1 MPMPSLRRLA
11 TFASVGAIATVAYGI
26 IAESLVFFGLKLLWA
41 SLIAYAVSATWSYL
55 GHKYFTFAS
64 SGKHVIEAPRFI
76 LTTGVGL
83 LIAVGMPTLIAKLFG
98 PSPYVAVLAT
108 CILVPIISFVA
119 SQRFVFRSA
128 A

>member
-41 SLIAYAVSATWSYL
+41 SLIAYAISATWSYL

-64 SGKHVIEAPRFI
+64 RGKHVIEAPRFI
-76 LTTGVGL
+76 LTTGIGL

-98 PSPYVAVLAT
+98 PSPYIAVLAT
-108 CILVPIISFVA
+108 CILVPILSFVA

>member
-1 MPMPSLRRLA
+1 LAPLRQ
-11 TFASVGAIATVAYGI
+11 
-26 IAESLVFFGLKLLWA
+26 
-41 SLIAYAVSATWSYL
+41 
-55 GHKYFTFAS
+55 
-64 SGKHVIEAPRFI
+64 APRFI

>member
-1 MPMPSLRRLA
+1 MPIPSLRRLA
-11 TFASVGAIATVAYGI
+11 TLASVGAIATVAYGI
-26 IAESLVFFGLKLLWA
+26 IAESLVVVGLKLLWA